1 MLLKRVC
8 SNTLRMWAHRIHSI
22 QIQAGEDEN
31 AALSK
36 LKHLTSMP
44 STYAGLVLLFIASA
58 LISLPDMPSNSKDFL
73 MVAFACV
80 ALLPGYKP

>member
-1 MLLKRVC
+1 
-8 SNTLRMWAHRIHSI
+8 
-22 QIQAGEDEN
+22 
-31 AALSK
+31 
-36 LKHLTSMP
+36 MP